1 MTDKIISTTIK
12 TDIETRRAEI
22 EAIVQGFQKIV
33 LEQGHKIEELENT
46 REKELD
52 SIFKDLLSVLDTF
65 DKADARLAEQY
76 PENEDVTKARKRFVT
91 SKKKLQEILNKNGI
105 SEIKFPD
112 GMATLDDCQIED
124 TAPDTSKINDTI
136 ISIEKGGYRRN
147 GRLLRLAEVVVVK
160 N

>member
-22 EAIVQGFQKIV
+22 EAIVQGFQKLVI
-33 LEQGHKIEELENT
+33 EQDHKIEELENT

-76 PENEDVTKARKRFVT
+76 PENEDVAKARKRFVT
-91 SKKKLQEILNKNGI
+91 SKKKLQEVLNKNGV

-124 TAPDTSKINDTI
+124 TAPDASKTNDTI
-136 ISIEKGGYRRN
+136 ISIEKSGYRRN
-147 GRLLRLAEVVVVK
+147 GRLLRLTEVVVVK